1 MPKGM
6 PKGLAED
13 LVGDKQIVPLVLSKV
28 RPHTVL
34 DVKQSTGE
42 KQGGGIMWIWEIM
55 G

>member
-1 MPKGM
+1 M

-13 LVGDKQIVPLVLSKV
+13 LVGGKQIVRQVLSKV
-28 RPHTVL
+28 RPHTAL

-42 KQGGGIMWIWEIM
+42 KLGGGIMWIWEIM